1 MPLYAKSGV
10 AEVWIENLQ
19 EDVILVYRRPGPETY
34 STSLALHRGESISL
48 ATFPDV
54 LFKVEELLG

>member
-19 EDVILVYRRPGPETY
+19 EDVILVYRKPGPETY
-34 STSLALHRGESISL
+34 STSLTLHRGESISV
-48 ATFPDV
+48 AAFPEI
-54 LFKVEELLG
+54 LFKLDELLG